1 MSIAAFAIGE
11 ASLGALP
18 SQKIKSS
25 KTPDR
30 RQYVVK
36 SDATALPEA
45 R

>member
-11 ASLGALP
+11 ESLGALP
-18 SQKIKSS
+18 SQKTKSTR
-25 KTPDR
+25 TPVR

-36 SDATALPEA
+36 SDAAALPEV